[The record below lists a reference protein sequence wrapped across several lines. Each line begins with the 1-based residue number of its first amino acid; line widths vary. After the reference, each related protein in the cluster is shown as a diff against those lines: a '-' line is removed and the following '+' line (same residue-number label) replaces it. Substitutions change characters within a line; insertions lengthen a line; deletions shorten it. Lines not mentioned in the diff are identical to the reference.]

1 MSQGPGGGGGRQ
13 QLQQLA
19 ETIQVL
25 DQEQKALEADIEGLR
40 GRQSAIDEAVEGIET
55 LEDGSIVQM
64 PLGGGAYVRAEVQ
77 DIDGIVVDIGGDY
90 AAEREQEGAIES
102 LEAKRDRLGDRIEEV
117 EEEVAEIEEESAE
130 LEQRAQQ
137 AQQQM
142 QQQQMQGMG
151 GLSEQLGGSDKGQ
164 GDESDE

>member
-1 MSQGPGGGGGRQ
+1 MSQRGGGPGGGGRQ

-19 ETIQVL
+19 ETIQAL
-25 DQEQKALEADIEGLR
+25 DRERQALEGDIDDLR
-40 GRQSAIDEAVEGIET
+40 DRQRAIDEAIDGIET
-55 LEDGSIVQM
+55 LESGSIVQV

-77 DIDGIVVDIGGDY
+77 DIDEVVVDLGGDY

-102 LEAKRDRLGDRIEEV
+102 LEAKRGRLDDRIAEV
-117 EEEVAEIEEESAE
+117 EEEVDEIEQESAE

-142 QQQQMQGMG
+142 QQQQMQQMQGQMG
-151 GLSEQLGGSDKGQ
+151 GL
-164 GDESDE
+164 GDDADDADDE

>member
-1 MSQGPGGGGGRQ
+1 MSQGPGGGGRQ

-19 ETIQVL
+19 ETIQAL
-25 DQEQKALEADIEGLR
+25 DQEQQALESEIEGLR
-40 GRQSAIDEAVEGIET
+40 NQQGAIDEAVQGIET
-55 LEDGSIVQM
+55 LEDGSIVQV

-77 DIDGIVVDIGGDY
+77 DIDEIVVDLGGDY
-90 AAEREQEGAIES
+90 AAEREQAGAIES
-102 LEAKRDRLGDRIEEV
+102 LEAKRDRLDDRIAEV
-117 EEEVAEIEEESAE
+117 EAEVEEIEEESSE

>member
-1 MSQGPGGGGGRQ
+1 MSQRGGGPGGGGRQ

-19 ETIQVL
+19 ETIQAL
-25 DQEQKALEADIEGLR
+25 DRERQALEGDIDDLR
-40 GRQSAIDEAVEGIET
+40 DRQRAIDEAIDGIET
-55 LEDGSIVQM
+55 LESGSIVQV

-77 DIDGIVVDIGGDY
+77 DIDEVVVDLGGDY

-102 LEAKRDRLGDRIEEV
+102 LEAKRGRLDDRIAEV
-117 EEEVAEIEEESAE
+117 EEEVDEIEQESAE

-142 QQQQMQGMG
+142 QQQ
-151 GLSEQLGGSDKGQ
+151 
-164 GDESDE
+164 